1 VRHVRRAVVS
11 IAIVRRYLQRMRQCK
26 IIVFVIKVPS
36 VVRFKSRRTVEVS
49 CKASE
54 RLEAYHL
61 LPTRRHADEAR
72 QSKSALWMEI
82 RHCSP
87 FAKHSRLVVKA
98 SESLNFGIDVVML
111 SRVCGA
117 GVVEN

>member
-1 VRHVRRAVVS
+1 
-11 IAIVRRYLQRMRQCK
+11 MRQCK

-49 CKASE
+49 RKASE

-61 LPTRRHADEAR
+61 